1 VDAAAVKERGV
12 MAKDPVCHMEVEPA
26 KAAAQSTYKGQTYY
40 FCAVGCK
47 ARFDRDPEKYLAAAG
62 PEAM

>member
-1 VDAAAVKERGV
+1 
-12 MAKDPVCHMEVEPA
+12 MAKDPVCKMDVEPA
-26 KAAAQSTYKGQTYY
+26 KAAAQSSYRGQTYY

-47 ARFDRDPEKYLAAAG
+47 AKFDRDPGKYLAAAG